1 MAGIDELI
9 RTILAEGDA
18 ELQKLAEDLNAEL
31 LAQKRNEEKILKAYE
46 KQGQAFARG
55 FINELRRRGFG
66 KLAEGIVSPAVTPES
81 NVDKQPEPAAY
92 TVNEPTGESPEDVG
106 EAIETMMAA
115 PEATTAVA
123 GESVSAVEG
132 QMETTPGGE
141 TAPIDEA
148 ALDALNALIQGA
160 VSQSP
165 AAAAAFAAT
174 SPSEEQQAQSEASE
188 IEAALSDLASQL
200 EVTSQATTPEEV
212 IDQAIGEAGEESTPS
227 LQTTPPAAG
236 GLIMDPMTG
245 LLIDPVTGEAYDP
258 LTGMP
263 VEASFYDPWLYP
275 FYEY

>member
-9 RTILAEGDA
+9 RTILSEGDA
-18 ELQKLAEDLNAEL
+18 ELQKLAEDLNTEL
-31 LAQKRNEEKILKAYE
+31 LAQKKNEEKILKSYE

-55 FINELRRRGFG
+55 FINELRKRGFG
-66 KLAEGIVSPAVTPES
+66 KLAQGIVSPAVTPES
-81 NVDKQPEPAAY
+81 NVDAQPEPAAP
-92 TVNEPTGESPEDVG
+92 TVNEPTGEAPEDVG
-106 EAIETMMAA
+106 EAIETMIAA
-115 PEATTAVA
+115 PEAASDVA
-123 GESVSAVEG
+123 GENVTAIEG

-141 TAPIDEA
+141 TQPVDEA

-165 AAAAAFAAT
+165 EAASAVAST
-174 SPSEEQQAQSEASE
+174 SPSAEQQAQSQASS

-212 IDQAIGEAGEESTPS
+212 IDQAIGEGESTPS
-227 LQTTPPAAG
+227 SEAAPSIPTG
-236 GLIMDPMTG
+236 GLVVDPATG
-245 LLIDPVTGEAYDP
+245 LLVDPVTGEAYDP